1 MLLSWDGN
9 PMRNLTLK
17 EVATSWTA
25 IKDAQYST
33 AKIPFSLLKSMV
45 SKTYGSITESEYNYL
60 VKKNGIIVESKYSLG
75 ELITKSRTEPM
86 AMRILFK
93 FLSL

>member
-1 MLLSWDGN
+1 
-9 PMRNLTLK
+9 
-17 EVATSWTA
+17 
-25 IKDAQYST
+25 
-33 AKIPFSLLKSMV
+33 MV

-93 FLSL
+93 LLSL

>member
-25 IKDAQYST
+25 IKDAQYYT
-33 AKIPFSLLKSMV
+33 AKIPSSLLKSML
-45 SKTYGSITESEYNYL
+45 THNSITKSEYDYL
-60 VKKNGIIVESKYSLG
+60 TQKNGIIVDSKYSLG

-93 FLSL
+93 LLSL